1 VVDLVLV
8 LVLDLVLDLD
18 LVLVLDPQGQV
29 QVLQGQRTN
38 PLLSCFWTSW
48 IWIWIWFAFSYNA
61 LNVYIV
67 MIQNIHNIFNY
78 CKCYK
83 FIKLQLEYSQ
93 FNALKQFK
101 GNETSR
107 NLGQNVRQ
115 QLAR

>member
-1 VVDLVLV
+1 
-8 LVLDLVLDLD
+8 
-18 LVLVLDPQGQV
+18 
-29 QVLQGQRTN
+29 
-38 PLLSCFWTSW
+38 
-48 IWIWIWFAFSYNA
+48 

-67 MIQNIHNIFNY
+67 MIQNIHNIINY

-101 GNETSR
+101 CKEASR

-115 QLAR
+115 